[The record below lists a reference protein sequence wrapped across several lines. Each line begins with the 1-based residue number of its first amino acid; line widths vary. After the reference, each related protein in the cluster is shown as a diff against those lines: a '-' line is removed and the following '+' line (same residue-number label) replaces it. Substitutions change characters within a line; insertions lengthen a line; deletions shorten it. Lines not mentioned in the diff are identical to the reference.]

1 MEQLA
6 KVGAQLGI
14 DNSFFW
20 LFGLM
25 WVLYALLSGVYL
37 KPFQKLLQFRKAKT
51 EGTKKEAA
59 ELTSQAEEAVT
70 QYKQRL
76 KEVTDLARQSLRDSE
91 SLARRE
97 EAEIINTASMKSKA
111 SVQAAQKELETE
123 RKSVVAALSAEI
135 SGIAADIATKV
146 LGRPIGS
153 R

>member
-6 KVGAQLGI
+6 QVGGQLGI

-37 KPFQKLLQFRKAKT
+37 KPFQKLLHYRKAKT

-59 ELTSQAEEAVT
+59 ELTAQAEQAVD
-70 QYKQRL
+70 QYKIRL
-76 KEVTDLARQSLRDSE
+76 KEVTDVARQEVRESE
-91 SLARRE
+91 AAARRE
-97 EAEIINTASMKSKA
+97 EAEIVNAASTKSKA
-111 SVQAAQKELETE
+111 SVQTAQKELEAQ
-123 RKSVVAALSAEI
+123 RKSAVDALSAEI
-135 SGIAADIATKV
+135 SGIASEIATKV
-146 LGRPIGS
+146 LGRPVGT